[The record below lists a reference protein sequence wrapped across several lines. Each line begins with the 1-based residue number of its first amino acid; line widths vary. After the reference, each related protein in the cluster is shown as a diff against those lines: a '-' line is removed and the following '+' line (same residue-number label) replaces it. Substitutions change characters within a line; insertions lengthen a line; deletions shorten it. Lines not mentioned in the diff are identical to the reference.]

1 MTMKKSLSAVLLVSA
16 IALAA
21 NSFPPCNGTFINE
34 VWQAQDGTFW
44 YCNGASWIAVTASPD
59 GGTIGGDLTVY
70 GDAGISKDVSIGGDA
85 GVLAN
90 FYTAG
95 TSTFG
100 LNMSVIADG
109 GFHRVAADTD
119 VEVAGQLVPTQ
130 HGATQWAVE
139 TGMDA
144 GTNGA
149 LTVAF
154 GTNFSAAPI
163 CFCNHVNTTNTSPC
177 NINSASVPAVGT
189 ASFMVDAGSTDKI
202 GWFCMGTK

>member
-1 MTMKKSLSAVLLVSA
+1 MKPALLAVFLSTA
-16 IALAA
+16 ALGA

-130 HGATQWAVE
+130 HGATQLAMEV
-139 TGMDA
+139 GADA
-144 GTNGA
+144 GTTGV
-149 LTVAF
+149 LTVSFAPAF
-154 GTNFSAAPI
+154 TAAPI
-163 CFCNHVNTTNTSPC
+163 CTCSHVDTTNANACTVDHTVVPTTAVARF
-177 NINSASVPAVGT
+177 NVASG
-189 ASFMVDAGSTDKI
+189 GTDKI
-202 GWFCMGTK
+202 MYMCVGTK